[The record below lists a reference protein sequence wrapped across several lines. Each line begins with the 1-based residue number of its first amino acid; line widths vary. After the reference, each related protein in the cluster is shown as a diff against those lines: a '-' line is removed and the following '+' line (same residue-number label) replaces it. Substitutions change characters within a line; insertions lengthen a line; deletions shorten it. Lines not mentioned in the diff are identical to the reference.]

1 MADDNEF
8 AAAGADAAPGLIVK
22 EGEDIDYR
30 VVLAFYLLADLAF
43 VICFIFAY
51 EEGYWVVC
59 VPFLPLTLWM
69 GYKVY
74 VQQRAKNGVT
84 ASAATDKK
92 SVAAKKAN

>member
-1 MADDNEF
+1 MHLPALNGLCPPPCTLRAPTPPAACMA
-8 AAAGADAAPGLIVK
+8 V
-22 EGEDIDYR
+22 
-30 VVLAFYLLADLAF
+30 
-43 VICFIFAY
+43 
-51 EEGYWVVC
+51 
-59 VPFLPLTLWM
+59 TLWM